1 MANGRLGAVDLSANV
16 DTTVFT
22 VTSAT
27 VASFSISLCN
37 RNASSARV
45 RLALSASATPSAAD
59 YLEYETTLPAYGV
72 LERSGLVLD
81 GGKYLIA
88 RSDTANV
95 NCVAYGYEDTV

>member
-45 RLALSASATPSAAD
+45 RLCRLRCCSRIRRRRPRRR
-59 YLEYETTLPAYGV
+59 YRRP
-72 LERSGLVLD
+72 
-81 GGKYLIA
+81 
-88 RSDTANV
+88 
-95 NCVAYGYEDTV
+95 CC

>member
-45 RLALSASATPSAAD
+45 RLALSASATPRRMRAGIASSPRPGMPSIAAPTRAN
-59 YLEYETTLPAYGV
+59 TTM
-72 LERSGLVLD
+72 
-81 GGKYLIA
+81 
-88 RSDTANV
+88 
-95 NCVAYGYEDTV
+95 